1 MESDKILKLVHLL
14 SERCLYDQAV
24 QQDGLEK
31 MKDIMV
37 RLGEIEESF
46 LKVEEWLNVTQ
57 SGLSEPFESPS
68 ESSHWLIFEMC
79 GKKFEDLIGLSVIA
93 SMVLAVMILGW
104 LVVWVGRSRQRREMR
119 NLAQVT
125 FFFFK
130 KNLNKRNEV
139 TRKTI
144 VTI

>member
-125 FFFFK
+125 FFFLK
-130 KNLNKRNEV
+130 KMLLKLE
-139 TRKTI
+139 
-144 VTI
+144 

>member
-125 FFFFK
+125 FFF
-130 KNLNKRNEV
+130 
-139 TRKTI
+139 
-144 VTI
+144 

>member
-119 NLAQVT
+119 NLAPVSYT
-125 FFFFK
+125 HLTLPT
-130 KNLNKRNEV
+130 NREV
-139 TRKTI
+139 
-144 VTI
+144 

>member
-1 MESDKILKLVHLL
+1 MVKDLVLYRGCKLIMESDKILKLVHLL

-24 QQDGLEK
+24 KQDGLEK

-46 LKVEEWLNVTQ
+46 LKVEERLNVTQ
-57 SGLSEPFESPS
+57 SGLTEPCELPS
-68 ESSHWLIFEMC
+68 ESTHWLIFNMG
-79 GKKFEDLIGLSVIA
+79 GKKYEDLIGLSVIA
-93 SMVLAVMILGW
+93 SMVLGMLILGW

-125 FFFFK
+125 F
-130 KNLNKRNEV
+130 
-139 TRKTI
+139 
-144 VTI
+144 

>member
-125 FFFFK
+125 FFFFLK
-130 KNLNKRNEV
+130 KMLLKLE
-139 TRKTI
+139 
-144 VTI
+144 

>member
-37 RLGEIEESF
+37 RLGEIEGSF

-57 SGLSEPFESPS
+57 SGLSEPS
-68 ESSHWLIFEMC
+68 EPSHWLIFEMA
-79 GKKFEDLIGLSVIA
+79 GRKFEDLIGLSVIA
-93 SMVLAVMILGW
+93 SMVLAVMVLGW
-104 LVVWVGRSRQRREMR
+104 LVVWLGRMRQRREMR

-125 FFFFK
+125 Y
-130 KNLNKRNEV
+130 LML
-139 TRKTI
+139 
-144 VTI
+144 

>member
-37 RLGEIEESF
+37 RLGEIEGSF

-57 SGLSEPFESPS
+57 SGLSEPS
-68 ESSHWLIFEMC
+68 ESSHWLIFKMA
-79 GKKFEDLIGLSVIA
+79 GRKFEDLIGLSVIA
-93 SMVLAVMILGW
+93 SMVLAVMVLGW
-104 LVVWVGRSRQRREMR
+104 LVVWLGRMRQRREMR

-125 FFFFK
+125 Y
-130 KNLNKRNEV
+130 LML
-139 TRKTI
+139 
-144 VTI
+144 

>member
-125 FFFFK
+125 FFFKNAFK
-130 KNLNKRNEV
+130 
-139 TRKTI
+139 T
-144 VTI
+144 

>member
-125 FFFFK
+125 FFFF
-130 KNLNKRNEV
+130 
-139 TRKTI
+139 
-144 VTI
+144 

>member
-1 MESDKILKLVHLL
+1 MVKDLVFYRGCKLIMESDKILKLVHLL

-125 FFFFK
+125 FF
-130 KNLNKRNEV
+130 
-139 TRKTI
+139 
-144 VTI
+144 

>member
-130 KNLNKRNEV
+130 NAF
-139 TRKTI
+139 KT
-144 VTI
+144 

>member
-125 FFFFK
+125 FFK
-130 KNLNKRNEV
+130 KKCF
-139 TRKTI
+139 
-144 VTI
+144 

>member
-130 KNLNKRNEV
+130 KKCF
-139 TRKTI
+139 
-144 VTI
+144 

>member
-37 RLGEIEESF
+37 RLGEIEGSF

-57 SGLSEPFESPS
+57 SGLSEPS
-68 ESSHWLIFEMC
+68 ESSHWLIFEMA
-79 GKKFEDLIGLSVIA
+79 GRKFEDLIGLSVIA
-93 SMVLAVMILGW
+93 SMVLAVMVLGW
-104 LVVWVGRSRQRREMR
+104 LVVWLGRMRQRREMR

-125 FFFFK
+125 Y
-130 KNLNKRNEV
+130 LML
-139 TRKTI
+139 
-144 VTI
+144 